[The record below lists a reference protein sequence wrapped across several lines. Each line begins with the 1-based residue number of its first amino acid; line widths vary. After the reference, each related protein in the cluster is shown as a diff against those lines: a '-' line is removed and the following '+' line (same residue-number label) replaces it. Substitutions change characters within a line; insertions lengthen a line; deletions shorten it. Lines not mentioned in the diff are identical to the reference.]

1 MAKSNSKRQELHKL
15 HNHKY
20 TRHYTNE
27 GYYCFYCNDP
37 AECLDHVPPLSLID
51 NMPYK
56 ERKRF
61 GIPAAL
67 VPCCDE
73 CNRILGDRV
82 LVNVEDRLLY
92 LESYYDKYL
101 NRQKS
106 MWTNDE
112 IEELGPSL
120 QDMVRSRQEKLQRFV
135 HKIRAIQLRQIKVET
150 HPTFEVMH
158 DEEEQS

>member
-1 MAKSNSKRQELHKL
+1 
-15 HNHKY
+15 
-20 TRHYTNE
+20 
-27 GYYCFYCNDP
+27 
-37 AECLDHVPPLSLID
+37 
-51 NMPYK
+51 MPYK

-101 NRQKS
+101 NKQKS
-106 MWTNDE
+106 MWTDDE

>member
-1 MAKSNSKRQELHKL
+1 MTKKRNKRQELQRL

-37 AECLDHVPPLSLID
+37 ADCLDHVPPLSLID
-51 NMPYK
+51 TMPYE

-67 VPCCDE
+67 VPCCKE
-73 CNRILGDRV
+73 CNSALGDRV
-82 LVNVEDRLLY
+82 LVTIEDRLLY
-92 LESYYDKYL
+92 LESYYDKFF
-101 NRQKS
+101 NKQKA
-106 MWTNDE
+106 MWTDDE
-112 IEELGPSL
+112 IKELGSSL
-120 QDMVRSRQEKLQRFV
+120 QNMVRSRQEKLQRFV

-150 HPTFEVMH
+150 HPIFEVMH
-158 DEEEQS
+158 DEEKH